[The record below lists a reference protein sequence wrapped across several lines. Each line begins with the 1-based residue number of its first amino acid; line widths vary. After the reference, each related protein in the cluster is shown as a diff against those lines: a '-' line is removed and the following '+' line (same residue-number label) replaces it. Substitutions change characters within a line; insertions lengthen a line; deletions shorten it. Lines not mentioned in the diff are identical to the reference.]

1 MSVSSVGFGG
11 TVIRISFVNP
21 VEGSPTGLHF
31 NFVYINETEET
42 LEEKNVESEKI
53 DKELLEDSFEDTFQ
67 DEYSSHEIEVIK
79 SKRVTILTL
88 Q

>member
-1 MSVSSVGFGG
+1 MH
-11 TVIRISFVNP
+11 I
-21 VEGSPTGLHF
+21 E
-31 NFVYINETEET
+31 ETEET

-53 DKELLEDSFEDTFQ
+53 DKELLKDRFENAFQ